1 MKQTISFLLV
11 FLLCGAL
18 AACGTAKPSVEN
30 SVTSMDISSMYNQE
44 TGKTVSLGMTEE
56 EVETI
61 LGKGTEQKLLPF
73 RMEPLYEGD
82 AAFPDSDV
90 TYVSYGTG
98 EDLLV
103 ISYRENQA
111 MALSNFGRF
120 EGVKPGPS
128 HWCVKYGL
136 SYGSSLEDILE
147 KYGQTESYPLAPSPE
162 KAKEGQGA
170 LDTPNVSWKE
180 PVLVTYFFD
189 QEGKPLEDGEDKKAR
204 YQLHFFV
211 DEAQDGLMW
220 YAMQLHN

>member
-18 AACGTAKPSVEN
+18 AACGTAKPSVED
-30 SVTSMDISSMYNQE
+30 SVNSMDVSSMYNQE
-44 TGKTVSLGMTEE
+44 TGKTVSLGMTKKA
-56 EVETI
+56 VEKI
-61 LGKGTEQKLLPF
+61 LGKGKMQEQLPLS
-73 RMEPLYEGD
+73 MEPLYEED
-82 AAFPDSDV
+82 TAFSDSDV

-98 EDLLV
+98 EDLLTV
-103 ISYRENQA
+103 SYRENQA
-111 MALSNFGRF
+111 MVLSNAGNFQ
-120 EGVKPGPS
+120 GVKPGPS

-162 KAKEGQGA
+162 QAKEGQGA

-189 QEGKPLEDGEDKKAR
+189 QRGKPLENGGDEKAR
-204 YQLHFFV
+204 YQLLFFV